1 MRHTFMFGIA
11 AALGGFAVAA
21 SAPAAVTPPAGYI
34 YSAELLGNLTQTCI
48 AAGPGGTFVGI
59 GPGFTANANAVV
71 LAKESGELRLVAMG
85 FNSIG
90 GCAYDAAADVL
101 YVTDNA
107 DNGDFGLMGPF
118 AAQSGDTVFAIHS
131 ASTASGLSAPGLEL
145 VPRDSLPNAASIAID
160 ASGTVFVSNSVGG
173 GSGTVIKIAGGT
185 PSTFES
191 GLDYASGLAFNASNG
206 NLFVAQ
212 SHSDFSNQINQ
223 YTALGAVVPPLPF
236 AGPSFAFGSFGLA
249 LNSDGRL
256 LVSGAYGGDVVSFD
270 TSTGSSSAFVSGL
283 TDAGGMTVDR
293 FTHRVQI
300 LSSTF
305 TGAAED
311 KSLHRFT
318 PVDQLVAGGGLP
330 KSDCLQEFYGVKLVG
345 KDAVCVDGAPC
356 DADGKKNGSC
366 LFPVG
371 FCFDVSDPNLSQC
384 TAGNITDVTVTAKPA
399 SPTIA
404 QTAGAIASALP
415 ISGSTC
421 LFSDGVTVPVLVAGS
436 VKKPGKAQV
445 KVQTASDDGRKDT
458 DVVKLV
464 CQPAP

>member
-1 MRHTFMFGIA
+1 MQKSFIHHVFA
-11 AALGGFAVAA
+11 AVCGSAMLAGAA
-21 SAPAAVTPPAGYI
+21 GAAVTPPAGYI
-34 YSAELLGNLTQTCI
+34 YSTELLGNRTQSCI

-59 GPGFTANANAVV
+59 GPGFAANANAVV

-90 GCAYDAAADVL
+90 GCAYDATADAL

-107 DNGDFGLMGPF
+107 ENGDFGLTG
-118 AAQSGDTVFAIHS
+118 ALSGDTVFKIPS
-131 ASTASGLSAPGLEL
+131 ASTASGLSAKGLEL
-145 VPRDSLPNAASIAID
+145 VPRDSIPMAASVAVD
-160 ASGTVFVSNSVGG
+160 SSGNVFVSNSAGGGNGTVLKIVGG
-173 GSGTVIKIAGGT
+173 S
-185 PSTFES
+185 PSTFVS
-191 GLDYASGLAFNASNG
+191 GLDYASGLAFNPSNG
-206 NLFVAQ
+206 NLFVANQ
-212 SHSDFSNQINQ
+212 NSNDSSNDIDQ
-223 YTALGAVVPPLPF
+223 YTSAGAPVPPVPF
-236 AGPSFAFGSFGLA
+236 AGPSYVFGSFGLA

-256 LVSGAYGGDVVSFD
+256 LAAGVFDGDVVSFD
-270 TSTGSSSAFVSGL
+270 TTTGSSIPFVSGL
-283 TDAGGMTVDR
+283 TDAGSMAVDR

-318 PVDQLVAGGGLP
+318 PIDQLVAGGGSP
-330 KSDCLQEFYGVKLVG
+330 KSDCLQEFYGVALAG

-356 DADGKKNGSC
+356 DADGKKNDSC

-399 SPTIA
+399 SSAIA

-421 LFSDGVTVPVLVAGS
+421 LFSDGVTVPVQVAGS